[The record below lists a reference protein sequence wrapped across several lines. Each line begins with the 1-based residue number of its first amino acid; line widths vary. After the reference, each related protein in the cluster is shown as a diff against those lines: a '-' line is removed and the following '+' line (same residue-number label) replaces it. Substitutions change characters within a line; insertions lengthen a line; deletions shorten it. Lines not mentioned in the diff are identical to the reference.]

1 MNFGELEQLMSSRG
15 VTALAE
21 IARAL
26 NTTPQAVSNW
36 KARDQIP
43 YHIVDKLKSNIES
56 VNNRPLIK
64 DVNNIPNYFYEE
76 KTITL
81 SGILYILARQIKT
94 IFVITFSIIFL
105 TFLYVQFIDKEEL
118 LYISSTK
125 ILMSEPNSSSS
136 GLGGLASQ
144 FGVNINQPSAS
155 ELSSVSLFPELIYS
169 RVFAERILKKSFFT
183 KRFGQKLS
191 LLAILTH
198 GLDPPKVGKDTL
210 MYRAMKSFQGMVEFE
225 VLSSYSLLKCETFE
239 PTFSR
244 DLANEVLFEFEQLN
258 LTYRNRGVL
267 DKREFI
273 LKRISAVEDD
283 LENSEETLKRF
294 REQNRQVNSPALQ
307 LEQERLLRDLEIQKG
322 IYLTL
327 KQQLEMTKIE
337 EIQKTSIIQILDY
350 PQIPL
355 EPSNRRNKI
364 FTLLLVSIIGL
375 GFGITIS
382 LSREYIEHSNIDERK
397 KLRQGKRLLIKKTK
411 SLYSD
416 KRISGILSL
425 LFMIGLPFFLGHNSE
440 NPEFFGKYSTQ
451 AIIIN
456 LFYISILIFSLV
468 LYRMNSKNG

>member
-1 MNFGELEQLMSSRG
+1 MNFSELEKLMSSRG
-15 VTALAE
+15 VTSLAD
-21 IARAL
+21 IARTL

-36 KARDQIP
+36 KARNQVP
-43 YHIVDKLKSNIES
+43 HHVVAKL
-56 VNNRPLIK
+56 
-64 DVNNIPNYFYEE
+64 NNITDYTLPRSDERSIYATPVLKED
-76 KTITL
+76 TISL
-81 SGILYILARQIKT
+81 SDILMIVARQIKT
-94 IFVITFSIIFL
+94 IIVISFVTVFL
-105 TFLYVQFIDKEEL
+105 AFLYVQFINKENL

-125 ILMSEPNSSSS
+125 ILMSTPSSSS

-144 FGVNINQPSAS
+144 FGVNISQPSAS
-155 ELSSVSLFPELIYS
+155 DLSSVSLFPELIKS

-183 KRFGQKLS
+183 ERFGQKLS

-198 GLDPPKVGKDTL
+198 GLDPPKVGEDTL
-210 MYRAMKSFQGMVEFE
+210 MYRAMGSFQGMVEFE
-225 VLSSYSLLKCETFE
+225 VLSHYSLLKCETFE

-294 REQNRQVNSPALQ
+294 REQNRQVASPALQ

-337 EIQKTSIIQILDY
+337 EVQKTSIIQILDY

-355 EPSNRRNKI
+355 EPSNRKNKI
-364 FTLLLVSIIGL
+364 SILLVVSILGL
-375 GFGITIS
+375 GFGITLS
-382 LSREYIEHSNIDERK
+382 LLREYIEHSNPEDRK
-397 KLRQGKRLLIKKTK
+397 KLRRVKNLIIKKLKTM
-411 SLYSD
+411 LSD
-416 KRISGILSL
+416 KRVIGIVFIMLS
-425 LFMIGLPFFLGHNSE
+425 IGLPFFLSHESQE
-440 NPEFFGKYSTQ
+440 PEFFGLYSKK
-451 AIIIN
+451 ALIIN
-456 LFYISILIFSLV
+456 FLYICTLVVSFIFLWSQ
-468 LYRMNSKNG
+468 YKRKN

>member
-1 MNFGELEQLMSSRG
+1 MTFIELENIMEAMG
-15 VTALAE
+15 ITALAD

-26 NTTPQAVSNW
+26 GTTPQAVSNW
-36 KARDQIP
+36 KSRDQVP
-43 YHIVDKLKSNIES
+43 YHVVAKL
-56 VNNRPLIK
+56 
-64 DVNNIPNYFYEE
+64 NNIADYTPRGGDKKSIYATTELKE
-76 KTITL
+76 DTISL
-81 SGILYILARQIKT
+81 SDILMIIARQIKT
-94 IFVITFSIIFL
+94 IIVILFVTVFL
-105 TFLYVQFIDKEEL
+105 AFLYVQFISKENL

-125 ILMSEPNSSSS
+125 ILMSGPSSSS

-155 ELSSVSLFPELIYS
+155 ELSSVSLFPELIKG

-183 KRFGQKLS
+183 ERFGQKLS

-198 GLDPPKVGKDTL
+198 GLDPPKVGEDTL
-210 MYRAMKSFQGMVEFE
+210 MYRAMKSFQGMVELE
-225 VLSSYSLLKCETFE
+225 VLSTYSLLKCETFE

-294 REQNRQVNSPALQ
+294 REQNRQISSPALL
-307 LEQERLLRDLEIQKG
+307 LEQERLLRDLDIQKG

-337 EIQKTSIIQILDY
+337 EVQKTSIIQILDY

-355 EPSNRRNKI
+355 EPSNRRNKVVALI
-364 FTLLLVSIIGL
+364 LASFLGL
-375 GFGITIS
+375 GFGITLS
-382 LSREYIEHSNIDERK
+382 LLREYIEHSNPDDRK
-397 KLRQGKRLLIKKTK
+397 KLRRVKNLIIKKLKTM
-411 SLYSD
+411 LND
-416 KRISGILSL
+416 KRVIGIMFIMLI
-425 LFMIGLPFFLGHNSE
+425 IGLPFFLSHESQE
-440 NPEFFGKYSTQ
+440 PEFFGLYSKK
-451 AIIIN
+451 ALIIN
-456 LFYISILIFSLV
+456 FFYICTLVVSFILLWSQ
-468 LYRMNSKNG
+468 YKRKN